1 MHIIIDGY
9 NLIRQSISLRRYEK
23 AGLEEGRKALLRW
36 IEPYRRR
43 RGHRVT
49 VVFDGWIGGSSME
62 ERDREGGVD
71 VVYSR
76 RGEKADEVVKRLAES
91 SGEEVLVV
99 SSDREIASFVERR
112 GKTVISAP
120 DFEAAVDRIT
130 RMDLSGD
137 VGGIGEDAD
146 DDEAHPRSAGKK
158 GPSRRLSKKERAYR
172 QRVGKL

>member
-9 NLIRQSISLRRYEK
+9 NLIRQSVSLRRHEK
-23 AGLEEGRKALLRW
+23 SGLEEGRKALLRW
-36 IEPYRRR
+36 LEPYRRCR
-43 RGHRVT
+43 NHQVT
-49 VVFDGWIGGSSME
+49 VVFDGWIGGSCTE
-62 ERDREGGVD
+62 ERDREGGMD
-71 VVYSR
+71 VIYSR
-76 RGEKADEVVKRLAES
+76 RGEKADEVVKRLAGS
-91 SGEEVLVV
+91 AGEEILVV

-120 DFEAAVDRIT
+120 DFEVAVDRIT

-137 VGGIGEDAD
+137 VGGIGEEAG
-146 DDEAHPRSAGKK
+146 DDEDLPRSAGKR